1 MAYKKLELKEPI
13 YELQEKETARQYY
26 FFNIFLHADMEITA
40 FARSFEGAKKGN
52 ECKVDGEYIQLN
64 FNPPKEATFRNWYT
78 FCSWKIRKREYWK
91 CKLNNIREELQKDLI
106 QFFKEDS
113 AKLMKSSKKDW
124 DLDKEIDWDN
134 KTPAHLKSKGKNDL
148 ATAHQKKIDTLLV
161 ESGMPNDI
169 TQTQS
174 EVNMNVE
181 ADVKTES
188 STEIRLKRMQDLADK
203 MKEMDYD

>member
-1 MAYKKLELKEPI
+1 MAYTKIDLVEPI
-13 YELQEKETARQYY
+13 YELQERETERQYY
-26 FFNIFLHADMEITA
+26 FFNIFCRTDMQISE
-40 FARSFEGAKKGN
+40 FAKSFEGAKRGT
-52 ECKVDGEYIQLN
+52 ECSVDGDYVKLD
-64 FNPPKEATFRNWYT
+64 FNPPKEATFKKWYT
-78 FCSWKIRKREYWK
+78 FCSWKLRKREYWK
-91 CKLNNIREELQKDLI
+91 CTLSVIREELQKDLI

-113 AKLMKSSKKDW
+113 IELIKSSKKDW
-124 DLDKEIDWDN
+124 DLDKELDFDD

-181 ADVKTES
+181 GTIKTKS
-188 STEIRLKRMQDLADK
+188 SAEVRLKRMRELADR